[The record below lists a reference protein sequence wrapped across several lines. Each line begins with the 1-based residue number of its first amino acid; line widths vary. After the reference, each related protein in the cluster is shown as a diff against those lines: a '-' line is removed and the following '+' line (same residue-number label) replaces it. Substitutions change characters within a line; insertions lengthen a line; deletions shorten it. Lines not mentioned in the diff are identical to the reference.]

1 MSKLKVI
8 KNWAAW
14 TIYDKI
20 FNEEDGDWGI
30 VADVL
35 TNPTMVAVELTE
47 EEADAYLKLL
57 RS

>member
-1 MSKLKVI
+1 MI
-8 KNWAAW
+8 KNWASW

-20 FNEEDGDWGI
+20 ENEEDGEWGI

-35 TNPTMVAVELTE
+35 TNPKMVVNGLTE

>member
-1 MSKLKVI
+1 MNK
-8 KNWAAW
+8 W
-14 TIYDKI
+14 TAKITARNLYDKVY
-20 FNEEDGDWGI
+20 NEEDGEWGV

-35 TNPTMVAVELTE
+35 TYPKIIAEGLTE